1 MVNIFESLIVSSRPV
16 QWLKNLSLFAALV
29 FTGNLFSKEKFILV
43 VIAAIV
49 FSILASSIYLFND
62 IVDAAQDRLHPFKK
76 LRPIAKGD
84 LPIPVALITVIIGLT
99 ISLSLAHSLSFFF
112 FLTCLTY
119 FLLQISYSLFLKNLA
134 VIDVLI
140 IATGFILRVYAGA
153 LVINVHLSVWFLL
166 CVISTSL
173 FLSVG
178 KRRAELSILSE
189 QAPNHRKTLGLYPMV
204 VLDQYLSIFASS
216 AWMSW
221 ALFTFFQPPPVT
233 QRISYFL
240 NFPQAFAGIDKWLMV
255 TIPIVVYGIMRYLKI
270 IYEGERA
277 ESPERVLLSDT
288 PLLGT
293 LVIWA
298 FLVIAIIYA
307 GEL

>member
-1 MVNIFESLIVSSRPV
+1 MVNIFESLIISSRPV

-43 VIAAIV
+43 VIAAII

-62 IVDAAQDRLHPFKK
+62 VIDVSRDRLHPFKK

-84 LPIPVALITVIIGLT
+84 LPIPIALMTAVTGITV
-99 ISLSLAHSLSFFF
+99 SLYLAGGVSFFF
-112 FLTCLTY
+112 FLICLAY

-173 FLSVG
+173 FLAVG

-189 QAPNHRKTLGLYPMV
+189 QAPNHRKILGLYPMAL
-204 VLDQYLSIFASS
+204 LDQYLSIFASS

-240 NFPQAFAGIDKWLMV
+240 HFPQAFAGINKWLMV
-255 TIPIVVYGIMRYLKI
+255 TIPFVVYGIMRYLKI
-270 IYEGERA
+270 IYEGEKA
-277 ESPERVLLSDT
+277 ESPEKVLLSDT
-288 PLLGT
+288 PLLAT

-298 FLVIAIIYA
+298 FLVTAIIYA

>member
-1 MVNIFESLIVSSRPV
+1 
-16 QWLKNLSLFAALV
+16 LKNLSLFAALV

-43 VIAAIV
+43 VIAAII

-62 IVDAAQDRLHPFKK
+62 VIDVSRDRLHPFKK

-84 LPIPVALITVIIGLT
+84 LPIPIALMTAVTGITV
-99 ISLSLAHSLSFFF
+99 SLYLAGGVSFFF
-112 FLTCLTY
+112 FLICLAY
-119 FLLQISYSLFLKNLA
+119 FLLQISYSLFLKTLA

-140 IATGFILRVYAGA
+140 IATGFILRVSAGA

-173 FLSVG
+173 FLAVG

-189 QAPNHRKTLGLYPMV
+189 QAPNHRKILGLYPMAL
-204 VLDQYLSIFASS
+204 LDQYLSIFASS

-240 NFPQAFAGIDKWLMV
+240 HFPQAFAGINKWLMV
-255 TIPIVVYGIMRYLKI
+255 TIPFVVYGIMRYLKI
-270 IYEGERA
+270 IYEGEKA
-277 ESPERVLLSDT
+277 ESPEKVLLSDT
-288 PLLGT
+288 PLLAT

-298 FLVIAIIYA
+298 FLVTAIIYA

>member
-1 MVNIFESLIVSSRPV
+1 MVNIFESLIISSRPV

-43 VIAAIV
+43 VIAAII

-62 IVDAAQDRLHPFKK
+62 VIDVSRDRLHPFKK

-84 LPIPVALITVIIGLT
+84 LPIPIALMTAVTGITV
-99 ISLSLAHSLSFFF
+99 SLYLAGGVSFFF
-112 FLTCLTY
+112 FLICLAY

-173 FLSVG
+173 FLAVG

-189 QAPNHRKTLGLYPMV
+189 QAPNHRKILGLYPMAL
-204 VLDQYLSIFASS
+204 LDQYLSIFASS

-240 NFPQAFAGIDKWLMV
+240 YFPQAFAGINKWLMV
-255 TIPIVVYGIMRYLKI
+255 TIPFVVYGIMRYLKI
-270 IYEGERA
+270 IYEGEKA
-277 ESPERVLLSDT
+277 ESPEKVLLSDT
-288 PLLGT
+288 PLLAT

-298 FLVIAIIYA
+298 FLVTAIIYA

>member
-1 MVNIFESLIVSSRPV
+1 MVNIFESLIISSRPV
-16 QWLKNLSLFAALV
+16 QWLKNLALFAALV

-43 VIAAIV
+43 VIAAII

-62 IVDAAQDRLHPFKK
+62 VIDVSRDRLHPFKK

-84 LPIPVALITVIIGLT
+84 LPIPIALMTAVTGITV
-99 ISLSLAHSLSFFF
+99 SLYLAGGVSFFF
-112 FLTCLTY
+112 FLICLAY

-173 FLSVG
+173 FLAVG

-189 QAPNHRKTLGLYPMV
+189 QAPNHRKILGLYPMAL
-204 VLDQYLSIFASS
+204 LDQYLSIFASS

-240 NFPQAFAGIDKWLMV
+240 HFPQAFAGINKWLMV
-255 TIPIVVYGIMRYLKI
+255 TIPFVVYGIMRYLKI
-270 IYEGERA
+270 IYEGEKA
-277 ESPERVLLSDT
+277 ESPEKVLLSDT
-288 PLLGT
+288 PLLAT

-298 FLVIAIIYA
+298 FLVTAIIYA

>member
-1 MVNIFESLIVSSRPV
+1 MVNIFESLIISSRPV
-16 QWLKNLSLFAALV
+16 QWLKNLALFAALV

-43 VIAAIV
+43 VIAAII

-62 IVDAAQDRLHPFKK
+62 VIDVSRDRLHPFKK

-84 LPIPVALITVIIGLT
+84 LPIPIALMTAVTGITV
-99 ISLSLAHSLSFFF
+99 SLYLAGGVSFFF
-112 FLTCLTY
+112 FLICLAY

-173 FLSVG
+173 FLAVG

-189 QAPNHRKTLGLYPMV
+189 QAPNHRKILGLYPMAL
-204 VLDQYLSIFASS
+204 LDQYLSIFASS

-240 NFPQAFAGIDKWLMV
+240 YFPQAFAGINKWLMV
-255 TIPIVVYGIMRYLKI
+255 TIPFVVYGIMRYLKI
-270 IYEGERA
+270 IYEGEKA
-277 ESPERVLLSDT
+277 ESPEKVLLSDT
-288 PLLGT
+288 PLLAT

-298 FLVIAIIYA
+298 FLVTAIIYA